1 MKRKSAY
8 HKMSL
13 GLAGLLLMLLGRTA
27 AFAEPALASTMSPL
41 DQKAELA
48 VTKADPGEL
57 FATLGKMMGVEAE
70 VDPGVSGKV
79 SVELHNVRVRTLL
92 DAVCESVGCRW
103 TMDSSGTKLRVVP
116 DPTAMPKSAPCCG
129 KDTAPKDPIDL
140 KVNKADAQELLNTFG
155 QIMGAKVILDPAIK
169 GKISLILENTPVDKA
184 LNAVCSAAGCDW
196 TYDAESRVLRV
207 TAQPTRPKGN

>member
-13 GLAGLLLMLLGRTA
+13 GLAGLLLMLGGKV
-27 AFAEPALASTMSPL
+27 AFAAPAPATSPL

-116 DPTAMPKSAPCCG
+116 DPMAAPKAAFCCG

-140 KVNKADAQELLNTFG
+140 KVVKADAQELLNTFG

-169 GKISLILENTPVDKA
+169 GKISLTLENTPVDEA
-184 LNAVCSAAGCDW
+184 LNAVCQAAGCDW